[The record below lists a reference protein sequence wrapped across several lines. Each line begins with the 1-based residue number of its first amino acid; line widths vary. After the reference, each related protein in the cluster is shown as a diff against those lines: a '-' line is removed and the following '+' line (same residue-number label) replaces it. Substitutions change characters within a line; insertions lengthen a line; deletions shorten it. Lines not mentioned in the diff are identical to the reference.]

1 LARRGSGT
9 RDERHTRQS
18 EKARGGKKGPLRLQP
33 PTGEE
38 ISSTLLCANREW
50 RNPAALSRFEPVVC
64 SPRRTEL
71 VFLVANELIEITQVI
86 TASKGGGVSE
96 SKRMIGFSHIVSI
109 NSGPT
114 SVITMTT
121 GEKINVKETY
131 AELKAKFGVRNA

>member
-1 LARRGSGT
+1 
-9 RDERHTRQS
+9 
-18 EKARGGKKGPLRLQP
+18 
-33 PTGEE
+33 
-38 ISSTLLCANREW
+38 
-50 RNPAALSRFEPVVC
+50 
-64 SPRRTEL
+64 
-71 VFLVANELIEITQVI
+71 VANELIEITQVI

-96 SKRMIGFSHIVSI
+96 SKRMIEFSHIVSI

>member
-1 LARRGSGT
+1 M
-9 RDERHTRQS
+9 
-18 EKARGGKKGPLRLQP
+18 
-33 PTGEE
+33 
-38 ISSTLLCANREW
+38 
-50 RNPAALSRFEPVVC
+50 

-131 AELKAKFGVRNA
+131 AELKAKFGVRDA